1 MSSAPGGAPVRIAN
15 VTVRY
20 PGSDRAAVDN
30 VSLDVPAGE
39 LVVFLGPSGCG
50 KSTLLRTINN
60 LISTD
65 GGTIEVDGKNVAQT
79 QPEAL
84 RRGIGYVI
92 QAVGL
97 FPHFTI
103 AHNIAIVPGLLRWE
117 KARVDARVDEL
128 LQLVKLEPARY
139 RDRYPRE
146 LSGGEQQRVG
156 VARALAAEPRVL
168 LMDEP
173 FGAVDAIVRE
183 SLQAEVRRIHAALG
197 TTIFFVTH
205 DVDEALGLADR
216 LVVMN
221 AGHIEQAAT
230 PLAVLAT
237 PATDYVAQLLDTHDV
252 VRRLQLLTV
261 RDATK
266 LDTTVKPGSANA
278 VSIDATLREA
288 LSDLLASEGRIAV
301 SENGTV
307 IGSLGFDD
315 IRAAIARPVA

>member
-1 MSSAPGGAPVRIAN
+1 
-15 VTVRY
+15 
-20 PGSDRAAVDN
+20 
-30 VSLDVPAGE
+30 
-39 LVVFLGPSGCG
+39 
-50 KSTLLRTINN
+50 
-60 LISTD
+60 
-65 GGTIEVDGKNVAQT
+65 
-79 QPEAL
+79 
-84 RRGIGYVI
+84 
-92 QAVGL
+92 
-97 FPHFTI
+97 
-103 AHNIAIVPGLLRWE
+103 
-117 KARVDARVDEL
+117 
-128 LQLVKLEPARY
+128 
-139 RDRYPRE
+139 
-146 LSGGEQQRVG
+146 
-156 VARALAAEPRVL
+156 
-168 LMDEP
+168 
-173 FGAVDAIVRE
+173 
-183 SLQAEVRRIHAALG
+183 
-197 TTIFFVTH
+197 
-205 DVDEALGLADR
+205 
-216 LVVMN
+216 MN